1 MNLLLSE
8 DEIAMLTDYEK
19 PKAQCR
25 QLSKMGIKFEVGRT
39 GKPKV
44 LRDAVI
50 RKLGGNHRRK
60 EPSVNLAALSS
71 M

>member
-8 DEIAMLTDYEK
+8 DEVAMLTDYEK

-25 QLSKMGIKFEVGRT
+25 QLSKMGIAFEVGRT

-44 LRDAVI
+44 LRDVVI
-50 RKLGGNHRRK
+50 KKLGGNFMKK
-60 EPSVNLAALSS
+60 EPTVNVAALSN